1 MRNWWRN
8 SFLTNRFFYGWGL
21 IILLMVTGFVWP
33 PALWVGLSSLILI
46 TALSLIDMWLLF
58 GRQMPLSGSRKLPD
72 TLSLGHEHQVIYELV
87 YQGSIPLSGYLLEE
101 WPAQLQWRE
110 APVSLSLAPSSQPIV
125 RHAFRPITRGAYAFG
140 HLRYLANTPIGLVR
154 RSVVVTEPQTVAVY
168 PNIIAMKEWELLALQ
183 RLSMPGGVKKVR
195 RLGHSYE
202 FEQIKNY
209 VEGDDYRSINWKATG
224 RRGELM
230 VNQYEDERSQQVYA
244 IIDKSRSMQMPF
256 EGMTLLDYAIN
267 TALVMANIALRK
279 HDRAGMI
286 SFHDQV
292 ETVIK
297 AEQKRLQ
304 LKRILERLYN
314 EQPGTAEANYEA
326 LYQTIRKTVQGR
338 SLLLL
343 FTNFESHY
351 ALERVLPLL
360 RNLNRRHLLLVIFFE
375 NTTLRE
381 VADTPVEKLPDIYTQ
396 TMAQHFLA
404 EKQRMVQTLQQFG
417 IQALLTP
424 PKELSVQTVNK
435 YLALKAKGLI

>member
-1 MRNWWRN
+1 MQYLWRQT
-8 SFLTNRFFYGWGL
+8 FLTQRFFYVWGG
-21 IILLMVTGFVWP
+21 ILLLLIAGFVWP
-33 PALWVGLSSLILI
+33 PLVWLAVSLWLLLIVLTGI
-46 TALSLIDMWLLF
+46 EMGLLF
-58 GRQMPLSGSRKLPD
+58 GRQVPLQGYRQVPE
-72 TLSLGHEHQVIYELV
+72 TLSLGHTHQVLYPLHNS
-87 YQGSIPLSGYLLEE
+87 GRIPLSGTLLEA
-101 WPAQLQWRE
+101 WPAPLQWRE
-110 APVSLSLAPSSQPIV
+110 APVSVSIAPGEQPVV
-125 RHAFRPITRGAYAFG
+125 RHDFRPTSRGAYTFG
-140 HLRYLANTPIGLVR
+140 PLHFLASTPLQLVGR
-154 RSVVVTEPQTVAVY
+154 RFVLATPQTVAVY
-168 PNIIAMKEWELLALQ
+168 PNIIAMKEWELMALQ
-183 RLSMPGGVKKVR
+183 RLSMPGGVKKQR

-230 VNQYEDERSQQVYA
+230 VNQYEDERAQQVYA
-244 IIDKSRSMQMPF
+244 LIDKSRAMQMPF

-279 HDRAGMI
+279 HDRAGLI
-286 SFHDQV
+286 TFHNRVD
-292 ETVIK
+292 TVLK
-297 AEQKRLQ
+297 AEQQRLQ

-314 EQPGTAEANYEA
+314 EQPGTAEANYES
-326 LYQTIRKTVQGR
+326 LYQTVRKTVQGR

-360 RNLNRRHLLLVIFFE
+360 RNLNRSHLLLVIFFE

-381 VADTPVEKLPDIYTQ
+381 VAATPVDQLPDIYTQ

-404 EKQRMVQTLQQFG
+404 EKQRMVQTLQQYG

-424 PKELSVQTVNK
+424 PRDLSVQTVNK